1 MIMKIIKFFKSFY
14 KEFKEVDK
22 ELKKLLYGL
31 FFILVPYIIGSI
43 SKNKIIILSTLILFI
58 IGFLIEMYIVWS
70 IIKPDIIKFLD
81 KVKKNM

>member
-1 MIMKIIKFFKSFY
+1 MKIIKFIKSFY
-14 KEFKEVDK
+14 KEFKKVDK
-22 ELKKLLYGL
+22 ELKILLYGL
-31 FFILVPYIIGSI
+31 FFMLVPYIIGSI

-58 IGFLIEMYIVWS
+58 IGFLIEMYALWL

>member
-1 MIMKIIKFFKSFY
+1 MKIIKFIKSFY
-14 KEFKEVDK
+14 KEFKKVDK
-22 ELKKLLYGL
+22 ELKILLYGL
-31 FFILVPYIIGSI
+31 FFMLVPYIICSI

-58 IGFLIEMYIVWS
+58 IGFLMEMYVAWL